1 MNSPPSEREKMY
13 NNGHDAEAAVVAE
26 PLSQSTVAKEES
38 IPNGMTV
45 LERRE
50 SAPENYPQGLK
61 LGLILIS
68 IYCAVFLVA
77 LDRTIIATALPRI
90 TDDFH
95 SFDDVGWVCLCVFST
110 LPRPMC

>member
-1 MNSPPSEREKMY
+1 MY
-13 NNGHDAEAAVVAE
+13 NKGHDTEAAVVAE
-26 PLSQSTVAKEES
+26 PLSKYTVAEEEAV
-38 IPNGMTV
+38 PTGMTV
-45 LERRE
+45 IERRE
-50 SAPENYPQGLK
+50 SAPEDYPQGLK

-95 SFDDVGWVCLCVFST
+95 SFDDVGWVCLCLFST
-110 LPRPMC
+110 LPRAMC